1 MKNGIISGIILIII
15 GIGLFAYYDQEIK
28 PEMEA
33 KKLVSEGELLLE
45 RFGRFQKNSVILERT
60 HKVDN
65 NSLNRAIDLFTK
77 VIAKYPDT
85 DSATKSYWLIAKSY
99 EQLGLHRQAYLKY
112 IYVLKNNK
120 ELTEKE
126 KIEIKTSLAKIKVL
140 RSESEEGIYNLMGL
154 LNVSDDDDFR
164 SRIYAELGHTYL
176 KRNEVRKALKMF
188 DIALRTKSRNEEA
201 ILGRARSFKR
211 LGKDEKAY
219 DIYDNFLKYYG
230 AFSQYTKD
238 VRSSYLKQV
247 YDSGRRSYKSG
258 SYYRAIGFHK
268 RLINRFHGSKY
279 IENSLYWIGES
290 YFAMKKYDSGIKYFN
305 RALTNGFY
313 HKDED
318 SRMKKGYS
326 YFLMKRYDLAAKE
339 FQLYLSYYPKGK
351 HKDVA
356 IKWKNMS
363 TKELMY
369 QVEGATSKNSE
380 DNLSNDEEGEVENI
394 VEDNV
399 EEKEKHEKKSSKNDG
414 TSGSYTSEVSGSFS
428 KLDLNENIAEL

>member
-201 ILGRARSFKR
+201 ILGRARSF
-211 LGKDEKAY
+211 
-219 DIYDNFLKYYG
+219 N
-230 AFSQYTKD
+230 
-238 VRSSYLKQV
+238 
-247 YDSGRRSYKSG
+247 
-258 SYYRAIGFHK
+258 
-268 RLINRFHGSKY
+268 
-279 IENSLYWIGES
+279 WIGES